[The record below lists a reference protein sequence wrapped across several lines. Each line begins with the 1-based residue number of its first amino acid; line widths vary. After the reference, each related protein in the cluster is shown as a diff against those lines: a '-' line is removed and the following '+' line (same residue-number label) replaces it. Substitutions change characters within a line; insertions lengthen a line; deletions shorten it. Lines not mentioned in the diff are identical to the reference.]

1 MQEHL
6 FRMSFVPYVLNQSL
20 TSRQRLRQVQ
30 QQEAPRQRACG
41 QRRRERERGGAR
53 RGEAAKLVL
62 FQERRAV
69 EAVQVHSGGGLGQE
83 QRGSSRGVLLA
94 CGQAVGGSAGVAS
107 RPCLL
112 YIVCCIASCRLYFIL
127 YTCGHA
133 AEGCVG
139 VADLPGW
146 PSTDYVFFVC

>member
-1 MQEHL
+1 MQEQL

-69 EAVQVHSGGGLGQE
+69 EAVQVHSGGWLGQE
-83 QRGSSRGVLLA
+83 QRGSSGGVLLA
-94 CGQAVGGSAGVAS
+94 CGQAVGGSAGVAPLS
-107 RPCLL
+107 PLL
-112 YIVCCIASCRLYFIL
+112 AAAYIIYCIASCRLYYML
-127 YTCGHA
+127 HMHVYTQREAVWG
-133 AEGCVG
+133 
-139 VADLPGW
+139 
-146 PSTDYVFFVC
+146 